1 MRQAP
6 NLGRML
12 CKSSLSPSNS
22 SSGIKYCGKS
32 FVFCQYISEGIK
44 HTFKMVDKI
53 KIRVSFNCELKNLT
67 YVVICIG
74 CQEDCIGQTY
84 TMLKE
89 RLNTYRQHIR
99 QPELQTDRYWGSYKN
114 MQWWTFQIYFVF
126 CNSGR
131 HQNL

>member
-12 CKSSLSPSNS
+12 CKSSFSPSNP
-22 SSGIKYCGKS
+22 SSGIKFCGKS
-32 FVFCQYISEGIK
+32 FVCRQYISEGIK

-89 RLNTYRQHIR
+89 RLNTCGQHIR
-99 QPELQTDRYWGSYKN
+99 QSELEADRY
-114 MQWWTFQIYFVF
+114 
-126 CNSGR
+126 
-131 HQNL
+131 